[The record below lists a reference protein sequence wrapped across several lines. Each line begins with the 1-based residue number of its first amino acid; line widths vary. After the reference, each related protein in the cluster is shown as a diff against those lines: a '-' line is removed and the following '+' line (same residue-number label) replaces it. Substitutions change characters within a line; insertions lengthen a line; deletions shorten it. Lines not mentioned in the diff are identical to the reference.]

1 MARMKIYGTSL
12 DMKFHKSNKV
22 ITKIINKMILPDKIV
37 EVLLE
42 KACSCI
48 SVRDLAADNDYER
61 FAMAIADITNTPE
74 KSISTW
80 KRVFG
85 RLSRPDGGRYETSP
99 GTCQIIA
106 EFLGCTTWTDLF
118 DNTDEIYERCSGA
131 AKDVT
136 KFVGSNDETLTLIKS
151 LKQGD
156 RIKVCYYPQRELV
169 LEFISVNRYKIVDK
183 TRNVTQLNNGDILE
197 IPSLIKRH
205 PFSATMV
212 KRNDA
217 ILGPYHSAGTHTI
230 EEISL
235 LSRR

>member
-1 MARMKIYGTSL
+1 
-12 DMKFHKSNKV
+12 
-22 ITKIINKMILPDKIV
+22 MILPNKII
-37 EVLLE
+37 EILHK
-42 KACSCI
+42 KACECI
-48 SVRDLAADNDYER
+48 SVRELASDNDYER
-61 FAMAIADITNTPE
+61 FALAIADITNTTE

-106 EFLGCTTWTDLF
+106 EFLGCTTWTELF
-118 DNTDEIYERCSGA
+118 DNADEIYERCSGSA
-131 AKDVT
+131 RDVT
-136 KFVGSNDETLTLIKS
+136 MFVGSNDETLTLIKS

-156 RIKVCYYPQRELV
+156 RIKICYYPHRKLV

-183 TRNVTQLNNGDILE
+183 TKNVTKLNNGDILE
-197 IPSLIKRH
+197 IPTLIKHH
-205 PFSATMV
+205 PFVATMV

-217 ILGPYHSAGTHTI
+217 ILGPYHSAGSHTI

-235 LSRR
+235 FSRK